1 MTGKALLLHVLVK
14 KTSWSI
20 AFEIDATTLIIS
32 RYKHITPTMG
42 KQEHTNA
49 LLHCIAI
56 VITCPLK

>member
-32 RYKHITPTMG
+32 RYKHNANYG
-42 KQEHTNA
+42 KAAAH
-49 LLHCIAI
+49 
-56 VITCPLK
+56 